1 MMIKQNPRQDKNKK
15 QPGAVHLLGQIRHL
29 ARQPGQ
35 RSLCCWTGKQV
46 SCCSDC
52 SLILYVLQ
60 LFFILVLCS
69 ASQVVTSLAAMALPN
84 WRHLELGLGLVS
96 ISCSAIFHFFVAFCQ
111 ISLATSAVWF
121 FIPESPRWL
130 IAQASRDKSS
140 KNKES

>member
-15 QPGAVHLLGQIRHL
+15 QSGAVHLLGQIRHP

-46 SCCSDC
+46 SCCC
-52 SLILYVLQ
+52 LFCFNSLCFSA
-60 LFFILVLCS
+60 FFILVLCS

-96 ISCSAIFHFFVAFCQ
+96 ISCSVIFHFSVALRQ

-130 IAQASRDKSS
+130 IAQAS
-140 KNKES
+140 

>member
-1 MMIKQNPRQDKNKK
+1 MSPWLGTFSRGVMVMLDYYADARRVM
-15 QPGAVHLLGQIRHL
+15 AHVTSFLLL
-29 ARQPGQ
+29 LVFFY
-35 RSLCCWTGKQV
+35 SLCF
-46 SCCSDC
+46 SA
-52 SLILYVLQ
+52 
-60 LFFILVLCS
+60 FFILVLCS

-96 ISCSAIFHFFVAFCQ
+96 ISCSVIFHFFVAFCQ

-140 KNKES
+140 KNMKKLILTNCPLP